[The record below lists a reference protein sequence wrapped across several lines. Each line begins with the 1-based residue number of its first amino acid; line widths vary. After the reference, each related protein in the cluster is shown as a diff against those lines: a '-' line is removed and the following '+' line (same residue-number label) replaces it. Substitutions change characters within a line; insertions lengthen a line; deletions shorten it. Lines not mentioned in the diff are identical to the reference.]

1 MTVDIDVF
9 VLMLFQAI
17 CPYAQKSVTSQKID
31 SAMTKTNIIQVLQ
44 THKSAFT
51 EQYHITDIGLFG
63 SYATDQAHADSD
75 VDLVYELVEG
85 KRLGIKEVY
94 DLEVFIKDVLQIEKV
109 DLVNRKY
116 MNPIIESEME
126 KSVIYV

>member
-1 MTVDIDVF
+1 
-9 VLMLFQAI
+9 
-17 CPYAQKSVTSQKID
+17 
-31 SAMTKTNIIQVLQ
+31 MTKTNIIQALQ
-44 THKSAFT
+44 AHKSAFA
-51 EQYHITDIGLFG
+51 EQFHIADIGLFG

-75 VDLVYELVEG
+75 VDLVYELSDG
-85 KRLGIKEVY
+85 KRLGLKEVH
-94 DLEVFIKDVLQIEKV
+94 DLEVFVKDVLQIEAV